1 MSASRTPHPNE
12 AAHGAA
18 EGGLLAADAPAAAD
32 VAPRVEAA
40 ASVVVGVEAARAV
53 SGVVVV
59 EVAQVVAAVSA
70 EGEDEGVDK

>member
-1 MSASRTPHPNE
+1 
-12 AAHGAA
+12 
-18 EGGLLAADAPAAAD
+18 

-59 EVAQVVAAVSA
+59 EVAQVVAAVSV
-70 EGEDEGVDK
+70 EGEDEGVVKWRIVCMFLCARICM